1 MDSDRDQVQDQTPPT
16 APAPD
21 RLDTLGMTEAELFAY
36 LEEILRE
43 EATEAAEAGDT
54 TPAEELASP
63 GFMAARAA
71 STYAISLI
79 LANNAYLARH
89 LLDLGV
95 LPGAGTG
102 NGERGTGAP

>member
-1 MDSDRDQVQDQTPPT
+1 MEQEQTPPT
-16 APAPD
+16 ATPSG

-43 EATEAAEAGDT
+43 EAIEAAEANET

-89 LLDLGV
+89 LLDLGA
-95 LPGAGTG
+95 LPGGGTG
-102 NGERGTGAP
+102 DGDRGTGTP